1 VKGFRGRYMLTWL
14 VLALS
19 LSGALGQFG
28 SKVTVGDADEGRLL
42 HDFPAPMNP
51 SLGYWDTG
59 QNPGIY
65 DKDDVVY
72 LDFLGNLVIDANDL
86 RLSDFYPNIAGTK
99 VKSTDN
105 DINNQLS
112 TLPGPA
118 AGIYYAD
125 LYGSQGYDLQDPVYV
140 LSTSSTVVGAKT
152 STNDVRIGSYLGLS
166 SGSKILNYYDN
177 DAPVSPMIVP
187 VSSGG
192 PVASLRFYNSNGNV
206 DETGSPIYD
215 YEDDVYIDIS
225 LSGSAAS
232 GFPFGF
238 VVPNDVRLFV

>member
-1 VKGFRGRYMLTWL
+1 MLTGL
-14 VLALS
+14 VVALS

-28 SKVTVGDADEGRLL
+28 SKVMVGDADGGRLIQ
-42 HDFPAPMNP
+42 DFSAPMNP
-51 SLGYWDTG
+51 GLGYWDTG

-65 DKDDVVY
+65 DKGDVVY
-72 LDFLGNLVIDANDL
+72 LDVLGNLVIDANDL
-86 RLSDFYPNIAGTK
+86 RLSDYYPNIAGTK
-99 VKSTDN
+99 VTSTDN
-105 DINNQLS
+105 DINNKL
-112 TLPGPA
+112 TALPGSA

-140 LSTSSTVVGAKT
+140 LSTSSTVMGAKT

-166 SGSKILNYYDN
+166 PGSKILNYYDN

-192 PVASLRFYNSNGNV
+192 PVASLRFYNANGNV
-206 DETGSPIYD
+206 DGTGRPVYD

-225 LSGSAAS
+225 LPSVAAG

-238 VVPNDVRLFV
+238 VVPNDVRLFA

>member
-1 VKGFRGRYMLTWL
+1 MLTGL
-14 VLALS
+14 VVALS

-28 SKVTVGDADEGRLL
+28 SKVMDGDADEGRLL

-51 SLGYWDTG
+51 GLGYWDTG

-65 DKDDVVY
+65 DNGDVVY

-86 RLSDFYPNIAGTK
+86 RLSDYYPNVAGSK
-99 VKSTDN
+99 VTSTDN

-112 TLPGPA
+112 ALPGPA

-140 LSTSSTVVGAKT
+140 LSTSSIVVGAKT
-152 STNDVRIGSYLGLS
+152 STNDIRIGSYLGLS

-192 PVASLRFYNSNGNV
+192 PVASLRFYNANGNV
-206 DETGSPIYD
+206 DGMGRPVYG

-225 LSGSAAS
+225 LPNAAS
-232 GFPFGF
+232 GGLTFGF
-238 VVPNDVRLFV
+238 VVPNDVRLFA